1 MEKVSETITE
11 NIFRDF
17 YGVNTFIEK
26 SAISKEYGF
35 KSKKKNDNCG
45 YPDFFK
51 DDTELSIVV
60 ETKAKKHLQAQSEI
74 KYYINHNNITKD
86 IIGIAISGQSED
98 SLKITYYL
106 RIYDTNTCIELLT
119 NTKLFTI
126 ENIKKLYYKSKKKE
140 ITSEEHLTKIL
151 HSLNK
156 QFHDDD
162 IVRDTERSLFFS
174 GLMIALK
181 DPSFRNTYKAIQAP
195 SMPHTKTNP
204 KLLEAQILNEE
215 IIKAITRQLDGK
227 INNLSKKYNWEDRFS
242 FIKTIDYSLIKYKN
256 IIQMIE
262 KNIFIPFENEEKQDI
277 LGKAYKIFLKKA
289 GKIDNKNIIL
299 TPDHIKS
306 LMIKLARLNVRDV
319 VLDTCTGSG
328 GFLMEAMETMIKMAK
343 GDEDDI
349 RHIREKQLIGFENDP
364 VLFALACSNMFL
376 HGDGRTNLI
385 YRSSL
390 LSDEHEHIVNDSNTN
405 INNNDKELFEEI
417 RKTSPTK
424 AIINPPYENNKPIK
438 FTKQALDYLE
448 RDGKLIIIMPTPT
461 LVHNQ
466 GGMTDDILAIAKLD
480 FIIKMPENLFS
491 EQGRTVNT
499 SIFGFTKTP
508 HKSDDIVLFYNLRD
522 DGFIS
527 IQHKGRISKN
537 NDWDIREHEI
547 IKNIKHSNEIE
558 NICEKR
564 KIYNENGILNC
575 AGFRKHKNS
584 SYEMVKIGDIFKK
597 TKGTLASESNDSNGI
612 YDFITASSDFK
623 KHTEYTHECE
633 AIVFAISASG
643 SLGRTHY
650 VNGKFVASNLCLI
663 LTPKNN
669 KYKINLKFYNYY
681 FERIREQLRDD
692 LADGTSKLVIKPED
706 LMNYYIEYI
715 PYNIQCDFCNSYINQ
730 YEELKNNLLDTKQ
743 KLYNNMNNLINPV

>member
-1 MEKVSETITE
+1 MKIASETTTE
-11 NIFRDF
+11 NIFRNF
-17 YGVNTFIEK
+17 YGSCTFIEK
-26 SAISKEYGF
+26 SVIPKEYGF
-35 KSKKKNDNCG
+35 KSKKKNDNYG
-45 YPDFFK
+45 YPDFFL
-51 DDTELSIVV
+51 DDNDFSIVV
-60 ETKAKKHLQAQSEI
+60 EAKAKNHRKAQSEI
-74 KYYINHNNITKD
+74 KYYINNNNIEKD
-86 IIGIAISGQSED
+86 IVGIAISGQDEL

-119 NTKLFTI
+119 DTKLFSI
-126 ENIKKLYYKSKKKE
+126 ENIKKLYYKSKQNE
-140 ITSEEHLTKIL
+140 IISEDHLTKIL
-151 HSLNK
+151 YSLNK
-156 QFHDDD
+156 QFHDED

-181 DPSFRNTYKAIQAP
+181 DPSFRNTYMAIHP
-195 SMPHTKTNP
+195 PTILHKKSDS

-242 FIKTIDYSLIKYKN
+242 FIKTIDYSLIKYKSM
-256 IIQMIE
+256 IRLIE

-306 LMIKLARLNVRDV
+306 LMVKLARLNVSDV

-328 GFLMEAMETMIKMAK
+328 GFLMEAMETMIMMAD
-343 GDEDDI
+343 GDENTI
-349 RHIREKQLIGFENDP
+349 RNIQEKQLIGFENDP

-390 LSDEHEHIVNDSNTN
+390 LNDEHEHIVNANNS
-405 INNNDKELFEEI
+405 IRNNDRELFEEI
-417 RKTSPTK
+417 RKISPK
-424 AIINPPYENNKPIK
+424 KVIINPPYENNKPIK

-448 RDGKLIIIMPTPT
+448 QDGKLIIIMPTPT

-466 GGMTDDILAIAKLD
+466 GGITDDILAIARLD
-480 FIIKMPENLFS
+480 FVIKMPENLFS

-508 HKSDDIVLFYNLRD
+508 HNIDDIVMFYNLRD
-522 DGFIS
+522 DGYVS
-527 IQHKGRISKN
+527 IQNKGRICKDD
-537 NDWDIREHEI
+537 DWNIREKEVI
-547 IKNIKHSNEIE
+547 DNINYFNEVE
-558 NICEKR
+558 NVCEKR
-564 KIYNENGILNC
+564 KIYNENGKLNC
-575 AGFRKHKNS
+575 AGFRKPKS
-584 SYEMVKIGDIFKK
+584 SLYELVKIGDMFNK
-597 TKGTLASESNDSNGI
+597 TKGALASESNDSNGI
-612 YDFITASSDFK
+612 YDFVTAASDFK
-623 KHTEYTHECE
+623 KHTEFTHDCE
-633 AIVFAISASG
+633 AIIFAVSASG

-650 VNGKFVASNLCLI
+650 VNGKFIASNLCLI

-669 KYKINLKFYNYY
+669 EYKINLKFYNYY
-681 FERIREQLRDD
+681 FEKIREQIRDD

-715 PYNIQCDFCNSYINQ
+715 PYDIQCDFCNLHIKR
-730 YEELKNNLLDTKQ
+730 YEELKNNLLETKQ
-743 KLYNNMNNLINPV
+743 KLYKNMDNLINKV